1 MQSTIVLL
9 SEAGQAGVLAN
20 LLGQGAPYLQRSLR
34 DLTEGDDRIRFVTV
48 LGRVLGRFARRSA
61 WGLASRVQHP
71 QLVHQRVPFRGH
83 IYVLYI
89 PFFSRS
95 QSVSLSHSLYSR
107 LMIIKCTKAHDTLAE
122 SGFDI
127 KLCQSAGRSLRGDR
141 PARATTVLYLIY
153 ELAGGFLVQLPR
165 IGTIDVWV
173 LLTTAVCLLR
183 LSRLPLLSMTRIRQS
198 NVCVRYYWS
207 DR

>member
-1 MQSTIVLL
+1 MLL

-20 LLGQGAPYLQRSLR
+20 LLGQGAPYLQRALR

-61 WGLASRVQHP
+61 RGLASRVQHP

-83 IYVLYI
+83 IYVFVYSLL
-89 PFFSRS
+89 FSV
-95 QSVSLSHSLYSR
+95 SVSLSRSLYSR

>member
-1 MQSTIVLL
+1 
-9 SEAGQAGVLAN
+9 
-20 LLGQGAPYLQRSLR
+20 
-34 DLTEGDDRIRFVTV
+34 
-48 LGRVLGRFARRSA
+48 
-61 WGLASRVQHP
+61 
-71 QLVHQRVPFRGH
+71 
-83 IYVLYI
+83 
-89 PFFSRS
+89 
-95 QSVSLSHSLYSR
+95 
-107 LMIIKCTKAHDTLAE
+107 MIIKCTKAHDTLAE

-153 ELAGGFLVQLPR
+153 ELAGWLVGGFLVQLPR

>member
-1 MQSTIVLL
+1 MTSLREMIEYDLL
-9 SEAGQAGVLAN
+9 RFLGESLGDLLGDLLGVLRRGSN
-20 LLGQGAPYLQRSLR
+20 IRSLSTNES
-34 DLTEGDDRIRFVTV
+34 LSVAIFM
-48 LGRVLGRFARRSA
+48 L
-61 WGLASRVQHP
+61 
-71 QLVHQRVPFRGH
+71 
-83 IYVLYI
+83 LYI

-107 LMIIKCTKAHDTLAE
+107 RMIIKCTKAHDTLAE

>member
-1 MQSTIVLL
+1 MLL

-20 LLGQGAPYLQRSLR
+20 LLGQGAPYLQRALR

-83 IYVLYI
+83 IYVFVYSLL
-89 PFFSRS
+89 FSVSVS
-95 QSVSLSHSLYSR
+95 QSFSVSLYSR

-153 ELAGGFLVQLPR
+153 ELAGWLAGGFLVQLPR
-165 IGTIDVWV
+165 IGTIVVWV